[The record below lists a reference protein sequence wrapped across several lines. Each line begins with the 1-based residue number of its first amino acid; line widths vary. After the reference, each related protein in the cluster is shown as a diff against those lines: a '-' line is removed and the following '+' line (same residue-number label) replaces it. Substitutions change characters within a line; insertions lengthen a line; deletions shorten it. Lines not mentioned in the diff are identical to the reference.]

1 MTRQDIYD
9 LIKGLPT
16 EVTSRT
22 TIELTNLITGVT
34 DTFTVPTMSVKK
46 KLLFM
51 SGWTEEKLKNVSVKI
66 G

>member
-1 MTRQDIYD
+1 MTREDIMT
-9 LIKGLPT
+9 LVKGLPT

-46 KLLFM
+46 KLLLM
-51 SGWTEEKLKNVSVKI
+51 TGWDEKKLEKVSVKI

>member
-16 EVTSRT
+16 DRRSRT
-22 TIELTNLITGVT
+22 TIELTNLNTGVT
-34 DTFTVPTMSVKK
+34 DTFNVPTLSVKR
-46 KLLFM
+46 KLEVM
-51 SGWTEEKLKNVSVKI
+51 TGWTPEKLKKVSVKI